1 MRKFVA
7 LALVALLSLTMAIAV
22 VGCGGQKE
30 ASTPEASPMSESG
43 SMMDSSSM
51 MPDTGMADTS
61 KMKHH

>member
-7 LALVALLSLTMAIAV
+7 LALVALLSLTMALAL
-22 VGCGGQKE
+22 VGCGNKQGSE
-30 ASTPEASPMSESG
+30 PEASPMASPET

-61 KMKHH
+61 SMHH

>member
-30 ASTPEASPMSESG
+30 ASQPEASPMSGSE

-51 MPDTGMADTS
+51 QPDTGMADTS
-61 KMKHH
+61 SMKH